1 MIFVPLLHYFK
12 CKNTYSG
19 NEYGL
24 RYRLT
29 PGKRSV
35 PDPEGGEGAVKEES
49 ILTVDY
55 WPDPWTRE
63 MTDPALR
70 RQEIFPLTDEGRAA
84 AASCLEDA
92 FNADPERWKN
102 CPDMMDCD
110 PWTPPAPEPMISS
123 LIDCAQTSFARPLTH
138 REMEKLVNLYVQEGF
153 APETVMLCVAYVASC
168 GKRTMAAV
176 VHELKVWRTEGVET
190 GEQADAHLKLLAL
203 RRSREQYVSG
213 LLGISTDELTLGGR
227 KAIARWYEVYGY
239 DDAMV
244 QEAAVQAGPKR
255 DLWYWNSIL
264 KTWNAK
270 GLRTIHDVRGPV
282 ADAGA
287 SRNIRVDREAPS
299 GNDFLGS
306 SSLSASLNRLKK
318 RSNT

>member
-55 WPDPWTRE
+55 WPDPWTLE

-70 RQEIFPLTDEGRAA
+70 RQEIFPLSDEGRAA

-110 PWTPPAPEPMISS
+110 PWTPPAPEPEEE
-123 LIDCAQTSFARPLTH
+123 A
-138 REMEKLVNLYVQEGF
+138 
-153 APETVMLCVAYVASC
+153 ET
-168 GKRTMAAV
+168 R
-176 VHELKVWRTEGVET
+176 
-190 GEQADAHLKLLAL
+190 
-203 RRSREQYVSG
+203 
-213 LLGISTDELTLGGR
+213 
-227 KAIARWYEVYGY
+227 
-239 DDAMV
+239 
-244 QEAAVQAGPKR
+244 
-255 DLWYWNSIL
+255 
-264 KTWNAK
+264 NA
-270 GLRTIHDVRGPV
+270 
-282 ADAGA
+282 
-287 SRNIRVDREAPS
+287 
-299 GNDFLGS
+299 
-306 SSLSASLNRLKK
+306 
-318 RSNT
+318 